1 MKFIQRHKAALTEM
15 GYYCGSPKN
24 NGEFKLLNK
33 ISKNFQVFIDVGFYK
48 GLITKNILKRNK
60 KIKVYGF
67 DLNFKSKIIKKNLIL
82 INCGLH
88 KFNTK
93 KIAYIYKK
101 RPELSSLAVRR
112 DYNPSIQKNY
122 SKKKLKLISLDFF
135 LKKNELMSKK
145 ILIKIDAEGSE
156 RDIIF
161 GLKKSIKRSNL
172 SGYFEYSSGWK
183 NFNATLKEVFHFLKE
198 SKYNVFR
205 LTKNGLIEMRYFTY
219 MDEIYSQ
226 SHFFF
231 TKEDLTKLGFKKKKI
246 FSLTSDKKE
255 NIYKY

>member
-1 MKFIQRHKAALTEM
+1 
-15 GYYCGSPKN
+15 
-24 NGEFKLLNK
+24 
-33 ISKNFQVFIDVGFYK
+33 
-48 GLITKNILKRNK
+48 
-60 KIKVYGF
+60 
-67 DLNFKSKIIKKNLIL
+67 
-82 INCGLH
+82 
-88 KFNTK
+88 
-93 KIAYIYKK
+93 
-101 RPELSSLAVRR
+101 
-112 DYNPSIQKNY
+112 
-122 SKKKLKLISLDFF
+122 
-135 LKKNELMSKK
+135 MSKK